1 MALAPRIGL
10 TALRNWLALRDPKK
24 IASTLRRCNLF
35 GMPFSR
41 TLFSSLADRQALTAE
56 HVREALQNGTLSAEG
71 DRAKTILTD
80 FVHGITRNSR
90 VDLLQVVWE
99 VYKEHLLLEREG
111 RLCIHDRSC
120 PVQCIQW
127 CIEKATETGGLNLLE
142 RGDSEGDTIL
152 HYLARRGC
160 LALLKLLW
168 GRREDRTA
176 GSRRIGDI
184 FFIRNHEGRLLT
196 HIAADNGKHEILE
209 YFFDEGCLHMLVDTA
224 DAKGIAPIDSK
235 DVAGWMD
242 PSTAYPDHGTVCDE
256 IVLAFLQRIYVLRD
270 RRASA
275 VLLPSVVRLAVRHEH
290 VSVLEWLCQIDLSE
304 FGKLFVPLLS
314 PLKDTLDG
322 VPVPRTQWES
332 NLPQR
337 VLEWH
342 DLVGALGRILSADTV
357 AERAAATSAAERI
370 LRIGDP
376 ICGATRYPFIQR
388 RALMEGLHDLSSN
401 EAAFSASFPALA
413 LTGER
418 KLINGDYQTATSK
431 SDKNIS
437 SSI

>member
-1 MALAPRIGL
+1 MRRNAERSRSPRSL
-10 TALRNWLALRDPKK
+10 PTPDTH
-24 IASTLRRCNLF
+24 TLHSQRRYRR
-35 GMPFSR
+35 R
-41 TLFSSLADRQALTAE
+41 TRRR
-56 HVREALQNGTLSAEG
+56 H
-71 DRAKTILTD
+71 
-80 FVHGITRNSR
+80 
-90 VDLLQVVWE
+90 
-99 VYKEHLLLEREG
+99 
-111 RLCIHDRSC
+111 
-120 PVQCIQW
+120 QC
-127 CIEKATETGGLNLLE
+127 
-142 RGDSEGDTIL
+142 
-152 HYLARRGC
+152 
-160 LALLKLLW
+160 
-168 GRREDRTA
+168 
-176 GSRRIGDI
+176 
-184 FFIRNHEGRLLT
+184 
-196 HIAADNGKHEILE
+196 
-209 YFFDEGCLHMLVDTA
+209 
-224 DAKGIAPIDSK
+224 
-235 DVAGWMD
+235 
-242 PSTAYPDHGTVCDE
+242 
-256 IVLAFLQRIYVLRD
+256 
-270 RRASA
+270 RRA
-275 VLLPSVVRLAVRHEH
+275 AVRHEH

-357 AERAAATSAAERI
+357 AERAAATSAAEQI